1 MNITLPPLD
10 AEQQSALTQLVQL
23 TEDYKTEA
31 EWASAVLLGL
41 INEQVLRNINAKGA
55 QLLEAAK
62 QLPKEKRLDFTT
74 QAEAL
79 LTTIATS

>member
-10 AEQQSALTQLVQL
+10 AEQTVALTQLASKL
-23 TEDYKTEA
+23 DTPEL
-31 EWASAVLLGL
+31 WASTVLVGL

-74 QAEAL
+74 QANTL
-79 LTTIATS
+79 LQTIAQQA

>member
-10 AEQQSALTQLVQL
+10 AEQTVALTQLASKL
-23 TEDYKTEA
+23 DTPEL
-31 EWASAVLLGL
+31 WASTVLIGL

-74 QAEAL
+74 QAETL
-79 LTTIATS
+79 LHTIAKQA